1 VIAQFAAGT
10 IASAAEQHHQPSPQH
25 CPVSGPS
32 APRAPFYRHL
42 SRNAGHSL
50 GAAVVLHR
58 RTWSADSFS
67 AHAPPP
73 TLLRRHTIND
83 SPSVAQS
90 PTTQVAQRTDVHSSS
105 HAVIASLQHQL
116 VAELQSVVQERSL
129 GLSPT
134 CSSSC
139 AHKGAVFNHLPSPNP
154 YADDAEHRLQRAAT
168 YPAVNTAAAD
178 ADLASDVVPPTT
190 QRGGTVGA
198 ISARSARE
206 AAELR

>member
-1 VIAQFAAGT
+1 MIAQFAVGT
-10 IASAAEQHHQPSPQH
+10 IASAAEQHHQPSSQH

-42 SRNAGHSL
+42 SRSAGHNL
-50 GAAVVLHR
+50 GTGVVLHR

-83 SPSVAQS
+83 SPLITQS

-105 HAVIASLQHQL
+105 HAVVASLQHQL

-134 CSSSC
+134 CNSSC

-154 YADDAEHRLQRAAT
+154 YADEAEHRLQRAAT
-168 YPAVNTAAAD
+168 YPAAAAAAAAAAAD
-178 ADLASDVVPPTT
+178 ADLASNVVTSDNAT
-190 QRGGTVGA
+190 RG
-198 ISARSARE
+198 E
-206 AAELR
+206 